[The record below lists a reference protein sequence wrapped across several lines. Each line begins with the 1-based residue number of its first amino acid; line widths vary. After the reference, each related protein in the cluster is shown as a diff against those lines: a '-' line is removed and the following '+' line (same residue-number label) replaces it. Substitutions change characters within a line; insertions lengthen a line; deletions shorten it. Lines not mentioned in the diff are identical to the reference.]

1 MNHIETQIVKVII
14 EDILAAGHSI
24 SVLGEGELDL
34 APSTDPA
41 AILDVIGISDETTL
55 LVGNLGGILL
65 VHGNDGDVIA
75 DYHVM
80 LAPLLIRA
88 EALAE
93 RFQ

>member
-1 MNHIETQIVKVII
+1 MSPIETKIVKVII

-24 SVLGEGELDL
+24 SVPGDL

>member
-1 MNHIETQIVKVII
+1 MNPIETQIVKVII

-24 SVLGEGELDL
+24 SVLGDL